1 MFILIP
7 AAPPGILPCAYDLS
21 ILGQCSAPQRLSFE
35 TSHSHAQKDAVLSKE
50 QAQLLKLIG
59 VQMAVFKVALAG
71 RWSEDEGWVEMAGLK
86 PPPANGEGEADGEA
100 EEMDDD

>member
-1 MFILIP
+1 M
-7 AAPPGILPCAYDLS
+7 
-21 ILGQCSAPQRLSFE
+21 
-35 TSHSHAQKDAVLSKE
+35 QKDALLSKE

-59 VQMAVFKVALAG
+59 VQMAVFKVTLAG
-71 RWSEDEGWVEMAGLK
+71 RWSEDEGWVEMAGLE